1 MESSGRHRSGLL
13 TAGGVLSIVAGVLEV
28 IGGVIVAFFY
38 GGFRILII
46 RIASYALDL
55 RPGIIPVMSFWL
67 IIVVVPIIALGI
79 VAIVAFFYGG
89 FRILI
94 IPNSSYVLDL
104 RPGIIPVMSFELII
118 VVVPIIALGII
129 AIVGG
134 ISTIRRKNY
143 SLSLAGAICAL
154 PSIILG
160 ILAIIFVAVGEREF
174 GASEVY

>member
-46 RIASYALDL
+46 RNPSFAIDL

-67 IIVVVPIIALGI
+67 IVVVVPIIALGI

-89 FRILI
+89 FRLI
-94 IPNSSYVLDL
+94 IRYPGYADDL
-104 RPGIIPVMSFELII
+104 RPGIIPVMSFPLII
-118 VVVPIIALGII
+118 VVVPIIALGIV